1 MTGHLSER
9 TRWAIVMA
17 FAIAMAWVEAASVF
31 YIRALVDRIEPYQAD
46 PLPMNGALG
55 NVELWREAATLV
67 MIATLGLLAGRT
79 WRRRAGYAALAFGA
93 WDIFYYVFLRLIS
106 GWPRTLL
113 DWDILF
119 LLPLPWWGPVLAPVS
134 IALVMILWGT
144 LATQS
149 GDGAADARWAW
160 ALACV
165 GIVLALAVFMIDA
178 WRALP
183 DGRDAVLQ
191 VLPTTFNWP
200 LFWVALLLMASPALH
215 QVAFLHVRPSPSRG
229 NPVRGAAPWQKT
241 ASPVLW
247 KMEDLHHATPSDCA
261 GFLFVFGLAGCGS
274 SAAPM
279 PTPLPT
285 VQGRWQGTITS
296 PADGVGTITADLIQS
311 GPW

>member
-1 MTGHLSER
+1 MIDHLSER
-9 TRWAIVMA
+9 TRWTIVMI

-46 PLPMNGALG
+46 PLPLHGALG
-55 NVELWREAATLV
+55 SVELWREAATLV
-67 MIATLGLLAGRT
+67 MIGTLGVLAGRT

-93 WDIFYYVFLRLIS
+93 WDIFYYVFLRIIS
-106 GWPRTLL
+106 GWPTSLL
-113 DWDILF
+113 SWDILF

-149 GDGAADARWAW
+149 DDGADNASGAPGAPWAW
-160 ALACV
+160 ALAGV

-191 VLPTTFNWP
+191 VLPTAFNWP

-215 QVAFLHVRPSPSRG
+215 QVARWPRP
-229 NPVRGAAPWQKT
+229 A
-241 ASPVLW
+241 
-247 KMEDLHHATPSDCA
+247 E
-261 GFLFVFGLAGCGS
+261 
-274 SAAPM
+274 
-279 PTPLPT
+279 
-285 VQGRWQGTITS
+285 
-296 PADGVGTITADLIQS
+296 
-311 GPW
+311 